1 MRVRTVR
8 PMPTQFLG
16 FVLML
21 FSSKITGIPKTHN
34 KLMFPCQ
41 SFGNVNNIICAMINF
56 FENVYISLCYF
67 LRLFVTLKSDLDREP
82 KIVLWF

>member
-21 FSSKITGIPKTHN
+21 FSSKITGISWAFIALGDRCSRIK
-34 KLMFPCQ
+34 
-41 SFGNVNNIICAMINF
+41 SFLYLRHIISWC
-56 FENVYISLCYF
+56 F
-67 LRLFVTLKSDLDREP
+67 LAKVLVMLIILFVQ
-82 KIVLWF
+82 W

>member
-1 MRVRTVR
+1 
-8 PMPTQFLG
+8 
-16 FVLML
+16 
-21 FSSKITGIPKTHN
+21 
-34 KLMFPCQ
+34 MFPCQ

-82 KIVLWF
+82 KIVLWFWALSLRLLFYTVQGTL